1 MQLPK
6 GLIIVT
12 QVVEDKGRTMIIE
25 FKLEEKI
32 IYNIDFRVICEII
45 FGGHSIYFT
54 TYCP

>member
-1 MQLPK
+1 MQLPR

-54 TYCP
+54 K